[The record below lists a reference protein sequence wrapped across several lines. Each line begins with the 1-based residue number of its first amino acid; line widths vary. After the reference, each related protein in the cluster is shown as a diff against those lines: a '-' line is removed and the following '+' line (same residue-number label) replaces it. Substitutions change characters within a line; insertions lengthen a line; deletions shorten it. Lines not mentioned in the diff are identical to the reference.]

1 MNYRLVSDKV
11 RANAV
16 EAVRNAPDGSI
27 ITISE
32 PTRSKEQSSKM
43 WALIGDVMRTKPEG
57 RQWAKE
63 TWRAAFMHSLGHQ
76 IAFAEGLDNSG
87 PFPIGFHSS
96 NLNVKQMRDMID
108 VIYAYGNEHQVQWTE
123 TIKGGWF
130 DE

>member
-16 EAVRNAPDGSI
+16 EAVRNAPAGSI
-27 ITISE
+27 VTISE

-43 WALIGDVMRTKPEG
+43 WAMIGDVMRTKPEG
-57 RQWAKE
+57 RQWTKE

-130 DE
+130 D